1 MNLRDQQIGI
11 PVNKKEKKLIQA
23 NAKLN
28 KYASVAAFLRDRG
41 LDIDISN
48 KASLAIILTYLS
60 SHMKN
65 LSKDGALN
73 WTKRKNDI
81 KKRLAPELIG
91 MNKIQREKYLDK
103 LENVLD
109 NAKEIQN
116 ELAEILAAR
125 YIEE

>member
-1 MNLRDQQIGI
+1 MTRDQQIGI

-28 KYASVAAFLRDRG
+28 KYVSVAAFLRDRG

-91 MNKIQREKYLDK
+91 MNKVQRDKYLDK
-103 LENVLD
+103 LEHVLD

>member
-1 MNLRDQQIGI
+1 MTRDQQIGI

-28 KYASVAAFLRDRG
+28 KYSSVAAFLRDRG

-60 SHMKN
+60 SHMKD
-65 LSKDGALN
+65 LSQDGALN

-81 KKRLAPELIG
+81 KHKLAPELIG
-91 MNKIQREKYLDK
+91 MNKFQRGKYLDK
-103 LENVLD
+103 LEHTLD
-109 NAKEIQN
+109 AAKEIQN
-116 ELAEILAAR
+116 ELADILAAR
-125 YIEE
+125 FIEE